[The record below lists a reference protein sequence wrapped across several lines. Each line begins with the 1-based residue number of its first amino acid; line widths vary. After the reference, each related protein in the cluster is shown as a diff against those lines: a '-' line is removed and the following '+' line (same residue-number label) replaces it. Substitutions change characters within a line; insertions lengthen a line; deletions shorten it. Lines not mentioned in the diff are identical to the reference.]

1 MDERSFYSESST
13 TKPITMNCPHCKTE
27 DSYDLRWMVRL
38 KKDRLPGRADEI
50 DRAKFAK
57 AQSYM
62 VLVDDKVA
70 CKNLRCRRRFDVSG
84 FKSKA
89 FLRPEQETEARG
101 QQKQSGAG
109 GAGGRDTAGGAGG
122 RRNRGRG
129 EAVSGNRE
137 QPHAGQRRRK
147 RGRGPQGRGRRP
159 VR

>member
-84 FKSKA
+84 FKSMA
-89 FLRPEQETEARG
+89 FLSSEQETEARG

-109 GAGGRDTAGGAGG
+109 GAGGRDAAGGAGG

-159 VR
+159 DR